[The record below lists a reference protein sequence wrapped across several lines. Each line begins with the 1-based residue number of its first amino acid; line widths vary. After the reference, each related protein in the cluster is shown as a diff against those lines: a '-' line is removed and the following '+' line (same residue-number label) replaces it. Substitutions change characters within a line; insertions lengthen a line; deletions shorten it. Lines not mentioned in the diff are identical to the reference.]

1 MKTLLL
7 LLLLV
12 SPSLYA
18 RGGGHGGGHSGHSS
32 SHSSE
37 GHSSYSSHSRVSDDS
52 HVTNLGWTNNW
63 SIFNTV
69 THSNSNNQPTVNPTV
84 NEDSDCRKYKQYS
97 SSGNSVNC
105 DFDGNV
111 QQYKEYSTHKR

>member
-1 MKTLLL
+1 MKKLLL

-12 SPSLYA
+12 SPAYA
-18 RGGGHGGGHSGHSS
+18 DYYDWDHDNDRQEYSQR
-32 SHSSE
+32 SE
-37 GHSSYSSHSRVSDDS
+37 YYNRDDDDYEYRNRQSYNYQYTIRQSYT
-52 HVTNLGWTNNW
+52 TNVKPLL
-63 SIFNTV
+63 NT
-69 THSNSNNQPTVNPTV
+69 
-84 NEDSDCRKYKQYS
+84 DGDCRKYKQYS